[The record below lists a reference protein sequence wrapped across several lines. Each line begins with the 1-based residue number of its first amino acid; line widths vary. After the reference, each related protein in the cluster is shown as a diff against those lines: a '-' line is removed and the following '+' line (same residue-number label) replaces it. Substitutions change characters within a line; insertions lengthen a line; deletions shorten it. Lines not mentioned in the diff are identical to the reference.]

1 MKDSYRNT
9 ARMFEDGEDEK
20 QQDGAST
27 EENGKE
33 KKEHEFV
40 MEGYNIVFDKKV
52 MLTPVDLAPM
62 VPKKAAPE
70 KKEDK
75 YGLRKN

>member
-1 MKDSYRNT
+1 MKERYRNT

-20 QQDGAST
+20 QQDNPVA
-27 EENGKE
+27 EENEKV

-40 MEGYNIVFDKKV
+40 MEGYNIIFDKKV
-52 MLTPVDLAPM
+52 MLTPVNLAPI
-62 VPKKAAPE
+62 VPKKVVPE

-75 YGLRKN
+75 YGIRKN